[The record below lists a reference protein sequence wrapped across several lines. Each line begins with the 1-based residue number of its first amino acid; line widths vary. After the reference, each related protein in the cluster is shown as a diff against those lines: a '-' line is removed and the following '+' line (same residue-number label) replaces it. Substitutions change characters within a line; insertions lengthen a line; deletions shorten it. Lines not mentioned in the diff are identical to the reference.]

1 MSKSTMQTRRLFDS
15 VRQPEYTGENRCI
28 PCTVVNVAIAAV
40 LSGLVALA
48 SVPVAI
54 AAFLLFAGVIFV
66 RGYLVPGT
74 PALTQQYFPDRVLR
88 WFDKDPTEF
97 GVRIKTGDDVDVETV
112 LQDVGVLEEREDIS
126 DLALTKAFR
135 DEWYAEMDR
144 LDEDDAQRV
153 LGELLGI
160 DASRISVL
168 PRSRSFEVKV
178 DGDTSAKWESSD
190 AFVVDMAAERVLK
203 DWVDNWT
210 DLTVERR
217 SGIARGVR
225 VYLERCPR
233 CDGTVTLDE
242 EMVKSCCR
250 AHRVLASRCDDC
262 GVRLF
267 EIRASEV
274 QQEGD

>member
-1 MSKSTMQTRRLFDS
+1 MSTRNLFS
-15 VRQPEYTGENRCI
+15 SIRQPEYTGENRCV
-28 PCTVVNVAIAAV
+28 PCTVVNVLVAAV
-40 LSGLVALA
+40 ASIAVALV
-48 SVPVAI
+48 SVPL
-54 AAFLLFAGVIFV
+54 AAVSFALFSWVIYV

-74 PALTQQYFPDRVLR
+74 PTLTQQYFPDRVLR

-97 GVRIKTGDDVDVETV
+97 GVRIETGDDVDVETV
-112 LQDVGVLEEREDIS
+112 LQGVGVLEEREDGD
-126 DLALTKAFR
+126 DLALTEAFR

-178 DGDTSAKWESSD
+178 DGDTSTKWESSD

-210 DLTVERR
+210 DLAVESR
-217 SGIARGVR
+217 SGITRGVR

-233 CDGTVTLDE
+233 CDGTVALDE

-250 AHRVLASRCDDC
+250 AHRVFASRCDDC

-274 QQEGD
+274 QPEGD